1 MIKSRQMVIIATVA
15 LFAVIAIL
23 TLAIP
28 PKTTML
34 QGNDKL
40 QHIAAFFAL
49 TLPAACYRPKWLLW
63 MVPLAAGFGGAIELL
78 QPLVGRSR
86 DLADWYAD
94 LIGIIAGGALGFVA
108 HHIAKGIST
117 ARQPRTVR
125 GGSGSRGR
133 LT

>member
-1 MIKSRQMVIIATVA
+1 MVIIATIA
-15 LFAVIAIL
+15 LFVVIAIL
-23 TLAIP
+23 TLVIP
-28 PKTTML
+28 PKTTL
-34 QGNDKL
+34 LHGNDKL

-63 MVPLAAGFGGAIELL
+63 MAPLAAGFGGAIELL

-94 LIGIIAGGALGFVA
+94 LIGISAAGALGYVV
-108 HHIAKGIST
+108 HQIAKGIST

-125 GGSGSRGR
+125 
-133 LT
+133 

>member
-1 MIKSRQMVIIATVA
+1 MIKSRQIVITATIA
-15 LFAVIAIL
+15 LFVVIAAL

-28 PKTTML
+28 PKNTLL

-40 QHIAAFFAL
+40 QHVLAFFAL

-63 MVPLAAGFGGAIELL
+63 MAPLAAAFGGAIELL
-78 QPLVGRSR
+78 QPLVGRSC

-94 LIGIIAGGALGFVA
+94 LSGILAAAVLGYMV
-108 HHIAKGIST
+108 HQIAKSIST

-125 GGSGSRGR
+125 
-133 LT
+133 